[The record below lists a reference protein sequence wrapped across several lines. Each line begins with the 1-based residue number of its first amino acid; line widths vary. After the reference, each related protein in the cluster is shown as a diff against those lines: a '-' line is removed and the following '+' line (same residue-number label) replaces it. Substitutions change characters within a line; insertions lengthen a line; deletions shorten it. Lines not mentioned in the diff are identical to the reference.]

1 MRSLPFDK
9 LRVGISE
16 RMTEPRKPS
25 PNFYK
30 VLALVFLA
38 IGVVLIWQ
46 ALVRNEWLFWA
57 FGIMTILNAIMSALK
72 GLVPGETKR

>member
-1 MRSLPFDK
+1 
-9 LRVGISE
+9 
-16 RMTEPRKPS
+16 MTETRSPKPG
-25 PNFYK
+25 FYK

-38 IGVVLIWQ
+38 IAVVLIWQ
-46 ALVRNEWLFWA
+46 ALRRNEWLYWA